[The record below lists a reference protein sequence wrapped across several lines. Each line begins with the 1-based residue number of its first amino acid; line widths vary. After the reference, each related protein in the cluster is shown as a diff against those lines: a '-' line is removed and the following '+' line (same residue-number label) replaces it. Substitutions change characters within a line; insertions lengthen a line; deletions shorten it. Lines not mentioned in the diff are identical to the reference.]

1 MPIVVIHGQGVSTAK
16 TAGSLSDFPRT
27 ITG

>member
-1 MPIVVIHGQGVSTAK
+1 MPIVVIHGRGVSTAK
-16 TAGSLSDFPRT
+16 TAGGLSDFPRM